1 MKVHHLNCGT
11 VDVPLVGKNVCHVL
25 ACETDIGLVLVDS
38 GFGLA
43 DLADR
48 SNRLGPLPGLMGAQ
62 LIESEAAVRQ
72 LEQLGFAATDVTH
85 IIATHL
91 DFDHIGGAAD
101 FPNATIHT
109 TAAEDTAAR
118 SKTSATDKLRYRS
131 AQLPPESATRT
142 YAGPGE
148 EFLGFPGAYP
158 LHSIG
163 DGFALLPLPGHT
175 KGHAAVAVDTG
186 KDGWLVHAGDA
197 FYHHSVVDTKDAGV
211 RARIIRGVEELMAD
225 DRSKISE
232 NHRRLREL
240 NQQTSTRVRVFC
252 AHDRT
257 QFEELR
263 SSGHTTHLA

>member
-25 ACETDIGLVLVDS
+25 ACETDTGLVLVDS

-43 DLADR
+43 DMADR
-48 SNRLGPLPGLMGAQ
+48 SRRLGPLPGLMGAK

-72 LEQLGFAATDVTH
+72 LEHLGFAATDVTH

-101 FPNATIHT
+101 FPSATIHT
-109 TAAEDTAAR
+109 TAVEDAAAR
-118 SKTSATDKLRYRS
+118 SRSAASDQLRYRP
-131 AQLPPESATRT
+131 AQIPPEAVTRT
-142 YAGPGE
+142 YDGPGE

-158 LHSIG
+158 LRAIG
-163 DGFALLPLPGHT
+163 EGFALLPLPGHT

-197 FYHHSVVDTKDAGV
+197 FYHHSVVDTRDAGV
-211 RARIIRGVEELMAD
+211 LGRLSRGVETVLAD

-263 SSGHTTHLA
+263 SSGSTTHIS